1 MSQIEQLY
9 RSLTGC
15 EAEKKEL
22 LPLSGSARKY
32 FRVSGEGGTFIACAG
47 TNQAENKA
55 FLTIDRQFRR
65 AGLHAPEVFAVSD
78 DSMTYLRQQEKT

>member
-32 FRVSGEGGTFIACAG
+32 FRVSGEGGTFIACEG
-47 TNQAENKA
+47 TNQAENRA

-65 AGLHAPEVFAVSD
+65 AGLHGSTRRIRRLD
-78 DSMTYLRQQEKT
+78 DLPSGRSW